1 MVCLKFVCE
10 IAMPAANAPIIPAIP
25 RISAKYTKAKQ
36 MTREM
41 DTTGSVTFNLDNNFS
56 FLGTRKPPASKIPIK
71 KMTFLPIR
79 SPMELISNPK
89 KTSHDS

>member
-41 DTTGSVTFNLDNNFS
+41 DTTGSVTFNLIIILAFWEQGN
-56 FLGTRKPPASKIPIK
+56 LLQVKYQ
-71 KMTFLPIR
+71 
-79 SPMELISNPK
+79 
-89 KTSHDS
+89 